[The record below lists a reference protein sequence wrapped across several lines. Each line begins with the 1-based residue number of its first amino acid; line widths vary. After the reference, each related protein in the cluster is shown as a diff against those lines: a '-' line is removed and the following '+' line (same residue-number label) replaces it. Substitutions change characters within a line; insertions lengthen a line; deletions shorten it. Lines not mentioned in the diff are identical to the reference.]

1 MTEAQ
6 TRTPAAIAAA
16 ASSLGRDMLDTL
28 MGHVEKIPGWSMSG
42 QQTRDAAVKALR
54 EAVEGTI
61 RSAIQIIGSGQFPA
75 CGGVLA
81 NVSFGAKGIR
91 ASVEIDRKAPGRH
104 ELIEM
109 AGLEVVLL
117 MANHD
122 DYLSR
127 MQDVKDRSSQAD
139 LFPAA
144 DPDYQGVPE
153 TAGEIRE
160 SLGFALAPELDEICV
175 NCNHTFA
182 AHIDPTGVWKIGGPA
197 MHCYNYGCSCVEF
210 IHPAVSH
217 SSENLDAPDVTS
229 GNNPDD
235 APADPPSDGAL
246 MKIADLRVVL
256 AGQLAQI
263 DITVTA
269 AQVDAMTD
277 AQARAAYEYAVR
289 LADYPQSSLP
299 RPFYLPEPTPGS
311 PE

>member
-139 LFPAA
+139 LFPAT
-144 DPDYQGVPE
+144 DPDYKGVPE

-160 SLGFALAPELDEICV
+160 SIALAPTTALDEICI
-175 NCNHTFA
+175 NCSHTFA
-182 AHIDPTGVWKIGGPA
+182 SHTDPTCVWGVGDA
-197 MHCYNYGCSCVEF
+197 THCYNHGCSCGEF
-210 IHPAVSH
+210 IHPATH
-217 SSENLDAPDVTS
+217 QSSENPDAPDVTS